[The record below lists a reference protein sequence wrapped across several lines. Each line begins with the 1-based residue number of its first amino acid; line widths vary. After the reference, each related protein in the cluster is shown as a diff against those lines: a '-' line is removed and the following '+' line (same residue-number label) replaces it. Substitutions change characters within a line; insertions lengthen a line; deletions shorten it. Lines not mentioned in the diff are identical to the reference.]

1 MISKR
6 LNQLLVQVRLSRQ
19 FGSLV
24 QASSNLSVVEMEVED
39 HEVVPGDIIILSAGD
54 LIPADAII
62 ISSHAL
68 TVSQSMVTGEV
79 FPTEKGVK
87 TRFNDLEKEEE
98 VIHRRNVLLGGTSIT
113 SGECHALAVNT
124 GSRSYAASIATHSRK
139 ARPINAFE
147 RSIRR
152 ISYLLLGFMGVMTP
166 LVFIIQGVTNKAGG
180 WMVSSDCVLSIRATR
195 LMILNV
201 AGSLPILHRS
211 CSRTYTGDATIG
223 SERQSCTWCYGSC

>member
-1 MISKR
+1 
-6 LNQLLVQVRLSRQ
+6 
-19 FGSLV
+19 
-24 QASSNLSVVEMEVED
+24 
-39 HEVVPGDIIILSAGD
+39 
-54 LIPADAII
+54 
-62 ISSHAL
+62 
-68 TVSQSMVTGEV
+68 MVTGEV

-113 SGECHALAVNT
+113 SGECHALVVNT
-124 GSRSYAASIATHSRK
+124 GSRSYAASIATHSKK

-147 RSIRR
+147 KSIRR

-180 WMVSSDCVLSIRATR
+180 WMVRLAFLYPIVGTR
-195 LMILNV
+195 LILLDL

-211 CSRTYTGDATIG
+211 CRRTYAGDAATS
-223 SERQSCTWCYGSC
+223 SERQPRPWCYGTG